1 MKASVD
7 PQVCI
12 GCTLCT
18 QICPGVFKI
27 DGDKATAYKNPVS
40 VDKNECAR
48 NAAEQCP
55 VQAITLMP

>member
-1 MKASVD
+1 MKVMVD

-18 QICPGVFKI
+18 QGCPSVFKMEA
-27 DGDKATAYKNPVS
+27 DKAVTYKNPVS
-40 VDKNECAR
+40 PEDQACAR

-55 VQAITLMP
+55 VEAIILMP